1 MSLNQLE
8 TDEQRAEA
16 LVDWL
21 KANGGFIF
29 LAFVVVIGGIIGW
42 DYYRDHQRQ
51 QTVKEA
57 AYYYHFEQAM
67 GDDKINEAALK
78 ALEADQA
85 SGFVE
90 LAVLQQAGLAAKN
103 DDLAQAVRVLSA
115 QVEQIKAPVMK
126 DLYRY
131 RLAKALYA
139 QGDYEKALNELS
151 NIQTESYKGLVK
163 ALQGDVYVKEGNLDN
178 AKAVYQEAYELLQ
191 SPIIQRKINQLGA
204 NS

>member
-21 KANGGFIF
+21 KANGGLIF

-51 QTVKEA
+51 QLIKEA
-57 AYYYHFEQAM
+57 AYYYHFEQALSD
-67 GDDKINEAALK
+67 GKINDNAFK
-78 ALEADQA
+78 ALQQDKAT
-85 SGFVE
+85 GFVE
-90 LAVLQQAGLAAKN
+90 LAVLQQAGLAASQ
-103 DDLAQAVRVLSA
+103 DQLDQAIASLTA
-115 QVEQIKAPVMK
+115 EIANIKEPVMK

-151 NIQTESYKGLVK
+151 NIQTESYQGLVK
-163 ALQGDVYVKEGNLDN
+163 ALQGDVYVKEGRLDN
-178 AKAVYQEAYELLQ
+178 ARAVYQKAYELLQ

-204 NS
+204 KS